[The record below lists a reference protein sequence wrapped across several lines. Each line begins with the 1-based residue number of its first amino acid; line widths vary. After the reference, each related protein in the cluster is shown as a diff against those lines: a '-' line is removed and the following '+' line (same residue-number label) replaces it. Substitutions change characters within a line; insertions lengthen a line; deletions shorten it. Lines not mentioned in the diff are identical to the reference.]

1 MTKFIKLDTWNTD
14 VTSTIEIPEDLL
26 SKDQWTD
33 EDRAMILQHNHD
45 KLDIYQLSQLDTEV
59 GEFNDEYGEQFT
71 AEEWFDDIIQQ
82 ALNTIVA

>member
-1 MTKFIKLDTWNTD
+1 
-14 VTSTIEIPEDLL
+14 
-26 SKDQWTD
+26 
-33 EDRAMILQHNHD
+33 MILQHNHD